1 MPDDRLQNGQNYEE
15 FHKDQAAKFVGFR
28 SNHRGTKFD
37 HYIRFLDSIVFSVH
51 QDLDEQDKA
60 HSIDY
65 AHGLELDDIGDN
77 FDIARN
83 GLDDETYRFLL
94 KSHQLSMYSQGTWDD
109 IKNIAASLLGCQ
121 PQDVDIQ
128 NSRQFKEGILQ
139 SGDPNTIELVDI
151 DITKVT
157 HANLL
162 PMIAAQL
169 QNAMAGGYRIKQIG
183 FNLGVNMSSYVGVGM
198 QAHAEMDLS
207 IPPYVE
213 VKQAMNM
220 PIQSGVGLKL
230 DYYVQ
235 I

>member
-1 MPDDRLQNGQNYEE
+1 MPDTLQNGQNFED
-15 FHKDQAAKFVGFR
+15 FHKEQAKKYVGFR
-28 SNHRGTKFD
+28 SNHRGTNFD
-37 HYIRFLDSIVFSVH
+37 KYTRFIDSLVFSVH

-109 IKNIAASLLGCQ
+109 IKNIAAALLGCQ
-121 PQDVDIQ
+121 PQDVDIH
-128 NSRQFKEGILQ
+128 NSREYKDGILQ
-139 SGDPNTIELVDI
+139 DGDPNTILLTDI
-151 DITKVT
+151 DVTKIT

-162 PMIAAQL
+162 PMIADQL
-169 QNAMAGGYRIKQIG
+169 QIAMAAGYRIKQIG
-183 FNLGVNMSSYVGVGM
+183 FGLGVNVDTYVGMGM
-198 QAHAEMDLS
+198 QSHAEMDLS

-213 VKQAMNM
+213 VKQPMSM
-220 PIQSGVGLKL
+220 TVSTGVGLKL